1 MRASEFETEKLLGP
15 HEQREIDLMLAGK
28 KPAALL
34 GMTPEIRKLVRQ
46 GKIKAFKSNVYKGG
60 YFFTLPGEEDRAE
73 KLKVAFDNLKNA
85 AHITHIP
92 EDEAQAHI
100 EIGKLLGYSKKAIQ
114 YFINRNYPRYSEQLL
129 KNLQS

>member
-1 MRASEFETEKLLGP
+1 MRLVEFNKKLLGP
-15 HEQREIDLMLAGK
+15 HEQQEISLMLAGK

-46 GKIKAFKSNVYKGG
+46 GKIKAFKSNAYKGG

-85 AHITHIP
+85 AHNTHIP
-92 EDEAQAHI
+92 EDEARAHI
-100 EIGKLLGYSKKAIQ
+100 EIGKLLGYSKQSIR
-114 YFINRNYPRYSEQLL
+114 YFIKRNYPVYAKELF
-129 KNLQS
+129 KTI

>member
-1 MRASEFETEKLLGP
+1 MRASEFETDKLLGP
-15 HEQREIDLMLAGK
+15 HEQQEIELMLAGK

-34 GMTPEIRKLVRQ
+34 GMTPEIKKLVRQ
-46 GKIKAFKSNVYKGG
+46 GKIKAFKSNAYKGG

-85 AHITHIP
+85 VHNTHIP
-92 EDEAQAHI
+92 KDEARAHI
-100 EIGKLLGYSKKAIQ
+100 EIGKLLGYSNKAIEH
-114 YFINRNYPRYSEQLL
+114 FIQRNYSLYATELL